1 MGSLLEE
8 IKIIR
13 NMLEFVIEQVI
24 GVEEPEE
31 WEKILIEKALSEES
45 LSEEELWEAL
55 DSE

>member
-1 MGSLLEE
+1 MESLLEE

>member
-31 WEKILIEKALSEES
+31 WEKNLIKKALSEES
-45 LSEEELWEAL
+45 LSEEELWKAL
-55 DSE
+55 DAE